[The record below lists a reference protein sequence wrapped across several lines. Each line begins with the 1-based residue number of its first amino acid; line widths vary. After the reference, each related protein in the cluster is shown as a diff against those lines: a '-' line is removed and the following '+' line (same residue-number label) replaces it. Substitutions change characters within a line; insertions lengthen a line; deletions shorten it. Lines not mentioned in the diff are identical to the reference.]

1 MCCVVKHQKL
11 YWNHNLTKL
20 SKRAKS
26 FHKDWLNSNRPASG
40 PIYNNFKTSM
50 RTFRREQPADKHV
63 TDLFDELDK
72 AAEVDHVNVLV
83 PCQ

>member
-1 MCCVVKHQKL
+1 
-11 YWNHNLTKL
+11 
-20 SKRAKS
+20 
-26 FHKDWLNSNRPASG
+26 
-40 PIYNNFKTSM
+40 M